1 MHKLFFVPFFINVM
15 SELPG
20 PLKIFEFSR
29 NEALAVFFLITAIL
43 IGTGIKYS
51 IDQHW
56 WLPKTEV
63 VDTDPE
69 SIKLKIDLNRAEW
82 YELIILP
89 GIGETKARAIV
100 EYRKETGFFGNIEQ
114 LSEVDGIG
122 VETVKRIKD
131 LVYIKELK
139 KITAK
144 SQRTQRISRVVNEED
159 RLATDKEMQEE
170 KSVIT

>member
-1 MHKLFFVPFFINVM
+1 M

-29 NEALAVFFLITAIL
+29 KEFFATFFLITAIL
-43 IGTGIKYS
+43 IGTGIKYA

-89 GIGETKARAIV
+89 GIGEKKARAIV
-100 EYRKETGFFGNIEQ
+100 EYRKKAGGFKTIEQ
-114 LSEVDGIG
+114 LCGVNGIG
-122 VETVKRIKD
+122 EQTVKRLED
-131 LVYIKELK
+131 LVFINQERGLSRSPDKKRRGQGAADHQDDEIKENK
-139 KITAK
+139 
-144 SQRTQRISRVVNEED
+144 R
-159 RLATDKEMQEE
+159 
-170 KSVIT
+170 

>member
-1 MHKLFFVPFFINVM
+1 M

-29 NEALAVFFLITAIL
+29 KELLATLFLITTIL

-63 VDTDPE
+63 VDTDPD

-89 GIGETKARAIV
+89 GIGEKKARAIV
-100 EYRKETGFFGNIEQ
+100 GYRKEAGNFKTIEQ
-114 LSEVDGIG
+114 LCKVSGIG
-122 VETVKRIKD
+122 AKTVKRLEE
-131 LVYIKELK
+131 LVFI
-139 KITAK
+139 
-144 SQRTQRISRVVNEED
+144 NEEKKVLTQS
-159 RLATDKEMQEE
+159 RKERKGTKKEQ
-170 KSVIT
+170 

>member
-1 MHKLFFVPFFINVM
+1 M

-29 NEALAVFFLITAIL
+29 KEFLATLFLISTIL

-100 EYRKETGFFGNIEQ
+100 GYRKEAGNFKTIEQ
-114 LSEVDGIG
+114 LCKVNGIG
-122 VETVKRIKD
+122 TKTVKRLKD
-131 LVYIKELK
+131 LVYI
-139 KITAK
+139 I
-144 SQRTQRISRVVNEED
+144 NEEKKVLTQS
-159 RLATDKEMQEE
+159 RKERKGTKKE
-170 KSVIT
+170 

>member
-1 MHKLFFVPFFINVM
+1 MP
-15 SELPG
+15 ELPG

-29 NEALAVFFLITAIL
+29 KESLAVFFLVTTIL

-56 WLPKTEV
+56 WLPETEV
-63 VDTDPE
+63 VDSDPE

-89 GIGETKARAIV
+89 GIGEKKARAIV
-100 EYRKETGFFGNIEQ
+100 EYRKEAGRFKTIGQ
-114 LSEVDGIG
+114 LCEVNGIG

-131 LVYIKELK
+131 LVFINDFAQVE
-139 KITAK
+139 
-144 SQRTQRISRVVNEED
+144 
-159 RLATDKEMQEE
+159 
-170 KSVIT
+170 

>member
-1 MHKLFFVPFFINVM
+1 M

-29 NEALAVFFLITAIL
+29 KESLATFFLIATIL
-43 IGTGIKYS
+43 IGTGTKYA

-69 SIKLKIDLNRAEW
+69 SIKLKIDLNMAEW

-89 GIGETKARAIV
+89 GIGEKKARAIV
-100 EYRKETGFFGNIEQ
+100 EYREKTGIFKTIEH
-114 LSEVDGIG
+114 LCEVNGIG
-122 VETVKRIKD
+122 IETVKKIKD
-131 LVYIKELK
+131 LVFVKELK
-139 KITAK
+139 TFHR
-144 SQRTQRISRVVNEED
+144 SP
-159 RLATDKEMQEE
+159 DKRRKGYQE
-170 KSVIT
+170 

>member
-1 MHKLFFVPFFINVM
+1 M

-29 NEALAVFFLITAIL
+29 KELLATFFLVTTIL
-43 IGTGIKYS
+43 IGTGIKYA

-89 GIGETKARAIV
+89 GIGEKKARTIV
-100 EYRKETGFFGNIEQ
+100 EYRKEAGAFKNIEQ
-114 LSEVDGIG
+114 LCEVNGIG
-122 VETVKRIKD
+122 TETVKRIKD
-131 LVYIKELK
+131 LLFVDE
-139 KITAK
+139 
-144 SQRTQRISRVVNEED
+144 
-159 RLATDKEMQEE
+159 
-170 KSVIT
+170 

>member
-1 MHKLFFVPFFINVM
+1 MP
-15 SELPG
+15 ELPG

-29 NEALAVFFLITAIL
+29 KESLAVFFLITTIL

-56 WLPKTEV
+56 WLPETEV

-89 GIGETKARAIV
+89 GIGEKKARAIV
-100 EYRKETGFFGNIEQ
+100 EYRNEAGRFKTIEQ
-114 LSEVDGIG
+114 LCEVSGIG
-122 VETVKRIKD
+122 AKTVKRIKN
-131 LVYIKELK
+131 LVFINDFAQVE
-139 KITAK
+139 
-144 SQRTQRISRVVNEED
+144 
-159 RLATDKEMQEE
+159 
-170 KSVIT
+170 

>member
-1 MHKLFFVPFFINVM
+1 M

-29 NEALAVFFLITAIL
+29 KEFLATLFLISTIL

-89 GIGETKARAIV
+89 GIGEKKAKAIV
-100 EYRKETGFFGNIEQ
+100 GYRNETGDFKRIEQ
-114 LSEVDGIG
+114 LCAVKGIG
-122 VETVKRIKD
+122 SKTVKRLRD
-131 LVYIKELK
+131 LVFIKK
-139 KITAK
+139 
-144 SQRTQRISRVVNEED
+144 QNNISPQSCKGR
-159 RLATDKEMQEE
+159 KENI
-170 KSVIT
+170 K

>member
-1 MHKLFFVPFFINVM
+1 M

-29 NEALAVFFLITAIL
+29 KEALAVFLLITAIL

-100 EYRKETGFFGNIEQ
+100 EYRKETGFFEYVEQ
-114 LSEVDGIG
+114 LSEVKGIG
-122 VETVKRIKD
+122 TETVKRIKD
-131 LVYIKELK
+131 LVYINE
-139 KITAK
+139 KIK
-144 SQRTQRISRVVNEED
+144 VLTQSRKD
-159 RLATDKEMQEE
+159 RKGTK
-170 KSVIT
+170 

>member
-1 MHKLFFVPFFINVM
+1 M

-29 NEALAVFFLITAIL
+29 TELLATLFLITTIL

-63 VDTDPE
+63 VDSDPE

-82 YELIILP
+82 YEFIILP
-89 GIGETKARAIV
+89 GIGEKKARAIV
-100 EYRKETGFFGNIEQ
+100 EYRKDAGRFKTIEQ
-114 LSEVDGIG
+114 LREVSGIG
-122 VETVKRIKD
+122 IKTVKKIKN
-131 LVYIKELK
+131 LVFINDFDQVE
-139 KITAK
+139 
-144 SQRTQRISRVVNEED
+144 
-159 RLATDKEMQEE
+159 
-170 KSVIT
+170 

>member
-1 MHKLFFVPFFINVM
+1 MP
-15 SELPG
+15 ELPG

-29 NEALAVFFLITAIL
+29 KESFAAFFLITTIL

-56 WLPKTEV
+56 WLPETEV

-89 GIGETKARAIV
+89 GIGEKKARAIV
-100 EYRKETGFFGNIEQ
+100 EYRKEAGRFKTIEQ
-114 LSEVDGIG
+114 LCEVSGIG
-122 VETVKRIKD
+122 AKTVRKIKN
-131 LVYIKELK
+131 LVFINEKKFSSPQSRKERKGIK
-139 KITAK
+139 
-144 SQRTQRISRVVNEED
+144 NND
-159 RLATDKEMQEE
+159 
-170 KSVIT
+170 

>member
-1 MHKLFFVPFFINVM
+1 M

-29 NEALAVFFLITAIL
+29 TELLATLFLITTIL

-89 GIGETKARAIV
+89 GIGEKKARTIV
-100 EYRKETGFFGNIEQ
+100 EYRKETGAFKTIEQ
-114 LSEVDGIG
+114 LCEVNGIG
-122 VETVKRIKD
+122 IETVKRIKD
-131 LVYIKELK
+131 LVFVDE
-139 KITAK
+139 
-144 SQRTQRISRVVNEED
+144 
-159 RLATDKEMQEE
+159 
-170 KSVIT
+170 

>member
-1 MHKLFFVPFFINVM
+1 M

-29 NEALAVFFLITAIL
+29 KEALAVFFLITAIL

-51 IDQHW
+51 IYQHW

-89 GIGETKARAIV
+89 GIGEKKARAIV
-100 EYRKETGFFGNIEQ
+100 DYRKKSDGFENIEQ
-114 LSEVDGIG
+114 LCGVNGIG
-122 VETVKRIKD
+122 IKTVKKIKD
-131 LVYIKELK
+131 LVY
-139 KITAK
+139 
-144 SQRTQRISRVVNEED
+144 VD
-159 RLATDKEMQEE
+159 EE
-170 KSVIT
+170 KKVLAQGRKERKEKSND

>member
-1 MHKLFFVPFFINVM
+1 M

-29 NEALAVFFLITAIL
+29 KELLATFFLITTIL
-43 IGTGIKYS
+43 IGTGFKYA

-56 WLPKTEV
+56 WLPETEV

-89 GIGETKARAIV
+89 GIGEKKARAIV
-100 EYRKETGFFGNIEQ
+100 EYRKMAGGFKTIEQ
-114 LSEVDGIG
+114 LCGVNGIG
-122 VETVKRIKD
+122 EKTVKRFED
-131 LVYIKELK
+131 LVFI
-139 KITAK
+139 
-144 SQRTQRISRVVNEED
+144 NEQKVTSPHPSE
-159 RLATDKEMQEE
+159 RHPPE
-170 KSVIT
+170 

>member
-1 MHKLFFVPFFINVM
+1 M

-29 NEALAVFFLITAIL
+29 KESLATFFLITAIL
-43 IGTGIKYS
+43 IGTGIKYA

-56 WLPKTEV
+56 WLPRTEV

-89 GIGETKARAIV
+89 GIGEKKARTIV
-100 EYRKETGFFGNIEQ
+100 EYRKEAGAFKNIEQ
-114 LSEVDGIG
+114 LCEVNGIG
-122 VETVKRIKD
+122 METVKRLKD
-131 LVYIKELK
+131 LVF
-139 KITAK
+139 
-144 SQRTQRISRVVNEED
+144 V
-159 RLATDKEMQEE
+159 DK
-170 KSVIT
+170 